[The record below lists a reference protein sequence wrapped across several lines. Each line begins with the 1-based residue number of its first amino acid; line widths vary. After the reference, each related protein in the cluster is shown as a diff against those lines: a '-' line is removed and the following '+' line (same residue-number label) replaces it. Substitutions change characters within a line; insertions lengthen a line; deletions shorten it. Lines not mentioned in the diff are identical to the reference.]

1 MKKIPLGKWNKRL
14 LAVTA
19 LFAVT
24 GICAQ
29 STATYAHYVV
39 STRLPVEPIVVQ
51 TPAELTATMGG
62 LSAPSGTEISLSN
75 PENTYDLTAEYP
87 VNAQPST
94 PTFTVKTA
102 AQLQAALTPTVT
114 DSDTAVVNITDDI
127 QLDDG
132 ETWTPM
138 DLGSYASGIHK
149 IVINRNNHTIS
160 DLNNPLIGYCYFG
173 GVEIEINDLTISNAN
188 MSQETTNGLGY
199 GAFVLSA
206 DNVASLIL
214 NNCHL
219 KDSTINAIEDVGG
232 LVGFSSTSIF
242 TLNNCSVEKCTITG
256 PESVGGLVG
265 TCGYGTV
272 MIKNCSINHTN
283 LTSNKNGTY
292 RIGYAIG
299 TVPNAGTVSLTNI
312 SFADGTVTQLGSTGF
327 SDATC
332 TQLVGRSWG
341 NVTGDGS
348 TNIN

>member
-1 MKKIPLGKWNKRL
+1 M
-14 LAVTA
+14 
-19 LFAVT
+19 
-24 GICAQ
+24 
-29 STATYAHYVV
+29 
-39 STRLPVEPIVVQ
+39 
-51 TPAELTATMGG
+51 
-62 LSAPSGTEISLSN
+62 
-75 PENTYDLTAEYP
+75 
-87 VNAQPST
+87 
-94 PTFTVKTA
+94 
-102 AQLQAALTPTVT
+102 
-114 DSDTAVVNITDDI
+114 
-127 QLDDG
+127 
-132 ETWTPM
+132 
-138 DLGSYASGIHK
+138 
-149 IVINRNNHTIS
+149 
-160 DLNNPLIGYCYFG
+160 
-173 GVEIEINDLTISNAN
+173 
-188 MSQETTNGLGY
+188 
-199 GAFVLSA
+199 SA

-272 MIKNCSINHTN
+272 TIKNCSINHTN

-312 SFADGTVTQLGSTGF
+312 SFADGAVTQSGSTGF
-327 SDATC
+327 DDARC

-348 TNIN
+348 PIAIHRNRTKV